1 MRIIGVEFVR
11 QSADGVGVV
20 DGADFVD
27 ELGWISQEAVDILEV
42 VFVVVGYLV
51 RSFYP

>member
-1 MRIIGVEFVR
+1 MRIVGVEFVR

-27 ELGWISQEAVDILEV
+27 ELGWISQEAVVILEV
-42 VFVVVGYLV
+42 GFSVHPDLV
-51 RSFYP
+51 RGFPP